1 MILDMNIPLGQL
13 YSSSNEIRAAMVE
26 IAQHKI
32 DGREAAVYWSDHLR
46 FLAADTTSR
55 PVEPQVIDSDDSDSE
70 NCACV
75 SYPSISL
82 SKDERRLMVTD
93 PSDLAECTHY
103 LAVSYCCSSSALAR
117 YDGLPYSV
125 RRKGIVGAPACPS
138 DLLRRVINFAR
149 ECGLDYLWIDQE
161 CIEQDDPDD
170 KDVGIQAMDLVY
182 QMAAQSVAVLEVQVD
197 EQRHLDALGL
207 LQDCNVEDDLAP
219 TDLQDLIEALEI
231 ILSDRW
237 FERTWCLQES
247 TSAARKMALLIRRNP
262 ALRLPDSLRGRTQTR
277 TEFELDL
284 SSLQEQIPGWFVYQL
299 DLLGETGDLV
309 LHARGSA
316 ILAAW
321 SSLLV
326 PDVGPSDDRGGRP
339 ICDGA
344 EALWHMSRPSNSITS
359 DRLAIFANLCE
370 YDVRLDNRALD
381 KLGYGFSICAIVLA
395 ILNGDFSLMA
405 GIATYNA
412 GLAGKVTMLLSDTG
426 EPAARGRAGF
436 SWIIPAKLS
445 VEQVLYWDKRQD
457 SLRHM
462 FEPSLSDKG
471 LAVSGCL
478 WYIDRVVDLSQVKDS
493 FLQQDDQMSITSL
506 LEDGSLGQRA
516 PFEEARAKL
525 LLSFLCHLYKSG
537 YRSLTKRIW
546 QELRLKR
553 SSKNDPEI
561 ESWSNAE
568 FEEIVD
574 VESASVKW
582 PSPFPV
588 PRYRSDR
595 APVDPFRFLSNRFVN
610 YLLSSTLLCGQLPVG
625 RLASS
630 EHESSLYD
638 AVFENANLG
647 EMYLAPATNMGF
659 SSPSKDRSWY
669 PISWRVTRDVNAAL
683 DVGTPTFQCHGL
695 VCGHWTAEAD
705 DVEAVRL
712 V

>member
-1 MILDMNIPLGQL
+1 
-13 YSSSNEIRAAMVE
+13 MVE
-26 IAQHKI
+26 IAQHKV
-32 DGREAAVYWSDHLR
+32 DGREAAVHWSDHLR
-46 FLAADTTSR
+46 FLAADTSSR
-55 PVEPQVIDSDDSDSE
+55 PIEPQETDSDRSDSE
-70 NCACV
+70 DCTCV

-82 SKDERRLMVTD
+82 RKDERQLMVTD
-93 PSDLAECTHY
+93 PVDLAECTHY
-103 LAVSYCCSSSALAR
+103 LAVSYCCSSSAMAG
-117 YDGLPYSV
+117 YHGLPYSV
-125 RRKGIVGAPACPS
+125 RRKGVVGAPACPS

-161 CIEQDDPDD
+161 CIEQDDPED

-182 QMAAQSVAVLEVQVD
+182 QMAAQSVAVLEVRIN
-197 EQRHLDALGL
+197 EQSHLDALGL
-207 LQDCNVEDDLAP
+207 LQDCNVEEDLAP

-262 ALRLPDSLRGRTQTR
+262 ALRLPDSLRGRTQTQ

-284 SSLQEQIPGWFVYQL
+284 SALQEQIPGWFVYQL

-339 ICDGA
+339 TCDGA
-344 EALWHMSRPSNSITS
+344 EALWHMSRRSNSITS

-381 KLGYGFSICAIVLA
+381 ELGYGFSICAIVLA
-395 ILNGDFSLMA
+395 VLNGDFSLMA

-412 GLAGKVTMLLSDTG
+412 GLAGKVTMLLSDSG
-426 EPAARGRAGF
+426 ESADQGRAGF
-436 SWIIPAKLS
+436 SWNIPAKFS

-471 LAVSGCL
+471 LAVSGFL
-478 WYIDRVVDLSQVKDS
+478 WNIDRVVDLSQVRDS
-493 FLQQDDQMSITSL
+493 FMQQEYQPSIANL
-506 LEDGSLGQRA
+506 LEDGPLGQRA

-553 SSKNDPEI
+553 SFENDPEI
-561 ESWSNAE
+561 ESWTNAE

-574 VESASVKW
+574 MESATVKW
-582 PSPFPV
+582 PSPVPV
-588 PRYRSDR
+588 PEYRSHR
-595 APVDPFRFLSNRFVN
+595 EPIDPFRFLSNRFVH
-610 YLLSSTLLCGQLPVG
+610 YLLSSILLRGRLPVG
-625 RLASS
+625 RLQSS
-630 EHESSLYD
+630 ELENSLYD
-638 AVFENANLG
+638 AVFENATLG
-647 EMYLAPATNMGF
+647 EIYLAPATNMGF
-659 SSPSKDRSWY
+659 SSPSRDRSWY
-669 PISWRVTRDVNAAL
+669 PVSWRVTRDVNVAL
-683 DVGTPTFQCHGL
+683 DEGMPAFQCHGL
-695 VCGHWTAEAD
+695 VCGHWTAQAE
-705 DVEAVRL
+705 DVMAVRL
-712 V
+712 T